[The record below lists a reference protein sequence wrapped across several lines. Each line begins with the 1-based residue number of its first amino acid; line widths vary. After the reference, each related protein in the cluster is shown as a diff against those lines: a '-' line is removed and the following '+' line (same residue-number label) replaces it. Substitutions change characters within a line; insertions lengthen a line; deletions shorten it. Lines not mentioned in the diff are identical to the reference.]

1 MLSTPIPNTRHYLRI
16 GALGAAVAIVL
27 ITPVALG
34 AESFRSRL
42 EQAHALLRE
51 GDVQGAMALY
61 RDLQTDDPESDV
73 LYYNIARVHYDGAMQ
88 EAELEAHEDA
98 LASLEQAKEA
108 FAKVLHSADP
118 QVRRDA
124 AFNHANCVA
133 QVAKLSATAQ
143 KHQET
148 VEAFEQSVAEY
159 EDFLRQHPDHQGAR
173 NNLDHMRYL
182 LKSMLQNPPPPQQQQ
197 GEGDENQDQEQQ
209 DDQGQDQ
216 QQEQEGQ
223 QQQQD
228 QEEGAGEKQEEQEE
242 QEEQPEQQPQAQE
255 QEESEDSE
263 QSPEDEPPPDDRQ
276 NVEAILQ
283 SLEDIDEQEQ
293 RETRTQPADSRL
305 RNNWW

>member
-1 MLSTPIPNTRHYLRI
+1 MLR
-16 GALGAAVAIVL
+16 AAFAIVL
-27 ITPVALG
+27 IAPVAFG
-34 AESFRSRL
+34 AGSFRARL
-42 EQAHALLRE
+42 EEAHALLND
-51 GDVQGAMALY
+51 GDVDGAVALY

-73 LYYNIARVHYDGAMQ
+73 LYYNMGRAHYEGAIQ

-108 FAKVLHSADP
+108 FEKVLHSADP
-118 QVRRDA
+118 EVRRDA
-124 AFNHANCVA
+124 AYNHANCVA

-182 LKSMLQNPPPPQQQQ
+182 LKNMLQNPPPPQQQQ
-197 GEGDENQDQEQQ
+197 GEGDDENQDQEQQ

-228 QEEGAGEKQEEQEE
+228 QEEGPEDQQEEQ
-242 QEEQPEQQPQAQE
+242 QGEQQPQAQA
-255 QEESEDSE
+255 QEDSDE
-263 QSPEDEPPPDDRQ
+263 SDDREPSPEEGPPPEDRQ

-293 RETRTQPADSRL
+293 RDARTQRPDTRL
-305 RNNWW
+305 RNDWW

>member
-1 MLSTPIPNTRHYLRI
+1 MFR
-16 GALGAAVAIVL
+16 AAVAIVL
-27 ITPVALG
+27 ITPVAFG
-34 AESFRSRL
+34 AGSFRARL
-42 EQAHALLRE
+42 EEAHALLND
-51 GDVQGAMALY
+51 GDVDGAVALY

-73 LYYNIARVHYDGAMQ
+73 LYYNLGRAHYEGAMQ
-88 EAELEAHEDA
+88 EAGLDAHEDA
-98 LASLEQAKEA
+98 LASIEQAMEA
-108 FAKVLHSADP
+108 FEKVLHSADP
-118 QVRRDA
+118 EVRRDA
-124 AFNHANCVA
+124 AYNHANCVA

-159 EDFLRQHPDHQGAR
+159 EDFLRQHPDHEGAR

-197 GEGDENQDQEQQ
+197 GEGDDENQDQEQQ

-228 QEEGAGEKQEEQEE
+228 QEEGPEDKQEEQ
-242 QEEQPEQQPQAQE
+242 QAEQQQQAQE
-255 QEESEDSE
+255 QDESDEQEPSSEEEA
-263 QSPEDEPPPDDRQ
+263 PPDDRQ

-293 RETRTQPADSRL
+293 HDARTQRPDTRL
-305 RNNWW
+305 RNDWW